1 MLKKRIPLSNS
12 SYSQLHRSFLSPWE
26 DREPFF
32 HPNATEVRFKTTY
45 KSDRNLLLRGVL
57 QAGEPQRFFY
67 GYPIFLDSRDNI
79 SPLFF
84 SEVEVRQVG
93 DNDFLLRP
101 IDSEEIQLNH
111 HFFRYQRL
119 EIEELQEIQ
128 DYLEGSFGSFSAR
141 LKAAFDYLGLY
152 PQNWEDD
159 KIDKFPG
166 KNALRDTWYN
176 RPILFRSER
185 SIFTVHLRRELE
197 ALRKYP
203 RFLDEAMDTAIGYLL
218 SPRKIRE
225 KDVNNSNLR
234 LIEVRPLNISQER
247 ALQSGLTAPLTVV
260 MVLQEPA
267 SRL

>member
-1 MLKKRIPLSNS
+1 
-12 SYSQLHRSFLSPWE
+12 
-26 DREPFF
+26 
-32 HPNATEVRFKTTY
+32 
-45 KSDRNLLLRGVL
+45 
-57 QAGEPQRFFY
+57 
-67 GYPIFLDSRDNI
+67 
-79 SPLFF
+79 
-84 SEVEVRQVG
+84 
-93 DNDFLLRP
+93 
-101 IDSEEIQLNH
+101 
-111 HFFRYQRL
+111 
-119 EIEELQEIQ
+119 
-128 DYLEGSFGSFSAR
+128 
-141 LKAAFDYLGLY
+141 
-152 PQNWEDD
+152 
-159 KIDKFPG
+159 IDKFPG

-260 MVLQEPA
+260 TGPPGTGKSQVIV
-267 SRL
+267 